1 MDFQVARLQEIV
13 NKIQFFSKMHF
24 KNAIDINILLE
35 TDGLEIDD
43 INKLISAG
51 VKKIGFSNI
60 EKFAEMEYLLLPAKR
75 SFIGEINSQNINAI
89 LANFETL
96 ESITDME
103 QIRQIGEINLKT
115 GRVTNILLRLNV
127 LSEIKKFGVSPAEIN
142 DLSYQIAVSAGV
154 RLRGITSFIPNFSD
168 KMQKTTLRKITTIYK
183 ILNQRYKGFEF
194 LSVNYLDNMR
204 ELIEEGVNEIRIGIN
219 SFVESK

>member
-1 MDFQVARLQEIV
+1 MEFQVARLQEIV
-13 NKIQFFSKMHF
+13 NKIQYFSKMHF
-24 KNAIDINILLE
+24 KNAIDIKILLE
-35 TDGLEIDD
+35 TEGLEIDD

-51 VKKIGFSNI
+51 VKKVGFSNL
-60 EKFAEMEYLLLPAKR
+60 EQFVENEYLLLPVEKV
-75 SFIGEINSQNINAI
+75 FLGELDNQNINAI

-96 ESITDME
+96 ESIVDIE
-103 QIRQIGEINLKT
+103 QIQQIGEINLKT
-115 GRVTNILLRLNV
+115 GRVTNVLLKLNV

-154 RLRGITSFIPNFSD
+154 RLRGITSFIPNFGD

-183 ILNQRYKGFEF
+183 ILNQRYKGFDF

-219 SFVESK
+219 SFV